1 MLTTSAA
8 LALVLHLPPYPLPRQ
23 PKPHAY
29 TLPTSASAYVRGDLS
44 PWPVLSQS
52 SAPVVAAV
60 ETGKTSRQQSQA
72 QNPPEP
78 NLDQIL
84 PGDAFAPA
92 RSSAGP
98 PGVPAPQAP
107 QPTYES
113 WDVLRQYPHA
123 APLSPPTPAPVV
135 PERST
140 KSPSMEKHDVQTPHT
155 PSP

>member
-8 LALVLHLPPYPLPRQ
+8 LALVLHLPPHPLPRQ
-23 PKPHAY
+23 PIPHAY
-29 TLPTSASAYVRGDLS
+29 NPSTSASAHARGDLS
-44 PWPVLSQS
+44 PWPVLSQP
-52 SAPVVAAV
+52 SASMVAL
-60 ETGKTSRQQSQA
+60 ETGNPRQQRPA

-84 PGDAFAPA
+84 PGDAFTPA
-92 RSSAGP
+92 RSSGST

-113 WDVLRQYPHA
+113 WDVLRQYPHT
-123 APLSPPTPAPVV
+123 APLAPPTSTPAV

-140 KSPSMEKHDVQTPHT
+140 KSPSLEKHDVQTPHT

>member
-8 LALVLHLPPYPLPRQ
+8 LALVLHLPPHPLPRQ
-23 PKPHAY
+23 PIPHAY
-29 TLPTSASAYVRGDLS
+29 TPSTSASTYVRGDLS
-44 PWPVLSQS
+44 PWPVLSQPL
-52 SAPVVAAV
+52 APVVVAM
-60 ETGKTSRQQSQA
+60 ETGRTSRQQSQA
-72 QNPPEP
+72 QNPPQP

-92 RSSAGP
+92 RSSASP
-98 PGVPAPQAP
+98 PGVTAPQAP

-113 WDVLRQYPHA
+113 WDVLRQYPHTTPL
-123 APLSPPTPAPVV
+123 APPAV

>member
-8 LALVLHLPPYPLPRQ
+8 LALVLHLPPHPLPRQ
-23 PKPHAY
+23 PIPHAY
-29 TLPTSASAYVRGDLS
+29 TPSTSASAYVRGDLS
-44 PWPVLSQS
+44 PWPVLSQP
-52 SAPVVAAV
+52 SAPVVVAM

-92 RSSAGP
+92 RFSASP
-98 PGVPAPQAP
+98 PGVPAPQAA

-113 WDVLRQYPHA
+113 WDVLRQYPHT
-123 APLSPPTPAPVV
+123 APLAPPTA

-140 KSPSMEKHDVQTPHT
+140 KSPSMEKHDVQTPQT